1 MIANICFREV
11 CVKILSEKTARVFL
25 TERGGVQTDLKLT
38 ELCLSLPLSSGIKGT
53 ATTTGGNDLKKKYV
67 LYISFSM
74 KYVFWKCFIL
84 WETSGHL
91 WFVFC
96 FVFCFFFFC
105 CCWWWWL
112 VVLATG
118 ILMYEQKHCQVWRHQ
133 DLIFPK
139 SFVLLVFCF
148 SFNPLWLSF
157 ARGQGRTSPSSCSS
171 TGAPPPSFLSL
182 FLLGVNPGPLTL
194 WQTLHWAMPIPTPSL
209 EMHPFFFI
217 ILFLFLCWQLLK
229 VYWFFFFFSVHMFI
243 PETHFQSVIYVAI
256 LVRIH
261 CLSYYSIPIFWNKE
275 TQLYFVLFARSI

>member
-1 MIANICFREV
+1 MCFENV
-11 CVKILSEKTARVFL
+11 LSSEKLQVIFGL
-25 TERGGVQTDLKLT
+25 
-38 ELCLSLPLSSGIKGT
+38 
-53 ATTTGGNDLKKKYV
+53 
-67 LYISFSM
+67 F
-74 KYVFWKCFIL
+74 
-84 WETSGHL
+84 
-91 WFVFC
+91 FC

-209 EMHPFFFI
+209 EMHPFF
-217 ILFLFLCWQLLK
+217 LLL
-229 VYWFFFFFSVHMFI
+229 FFFFFSVDSCWKSIDF
-243 PETHFQSVIYVAI
+243 FFF
-256 LVRIH
+256 LVYT
-261 CLSYYSIPIFWNKE
+261 CLFLRLISS
-275 TQLYFVLFARSI
+275 LLSM